1 MREVCTERQDAGLI
15 FFHILLIYFGL
26 NITTLH
32 LKGSLKKQH
41 SMPIY
46 KLENDKI
53 MELHKTTFSNEKID
67 EVRSLQKM

>member
-1 MREVCTERQDAGLI
+1 
-15 FFHILLIYFGL
+15 
-26 NITTLH
+26 
-32 LKGSLKKQH
+32 
-41 SMPIY
+41 MPIY